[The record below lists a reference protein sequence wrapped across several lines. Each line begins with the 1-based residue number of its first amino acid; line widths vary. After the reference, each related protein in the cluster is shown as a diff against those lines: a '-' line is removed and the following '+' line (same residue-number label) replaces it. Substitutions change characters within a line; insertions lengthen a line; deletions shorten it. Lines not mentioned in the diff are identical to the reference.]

1 MNQSIP
7 TTATSRQLIYEVI
20 SGGTGFVLA
29 LFMWGHVVLV
39 GSILTG
45 ERGFNWMATMLE
57 DYFIAQPT
65 VIAIF
70 TLFLVHA
77 VFAAR
82 KIPAQLAERKRV
94 IALAN
99 GLRNSGREHVPT
111 RTPERS
117 RLSPA
122 M

>member
-7 TTATSRQLIYEVI
+7 TTANSRQLLYEVI
-20 SGGTGFVLA
+20 SGGSGLMLA

-45 ERGFNWMATMLE
+45 ERGFNWLASSLE

-65 VIAIF
+65 VVGIF

-82 KIPAQLAERKRV
+82 KIPAQLEERKRV
-94 IALAN
+94 IALARRLQN
-99 GLRNSGREHVPT
+99 GRARRGAPGR
-111 RTPERS
+111 R
-117 RLSPA
+117 
-122 M
+122 

>member
-70 TLFLVHA
+70 TLFLTP
-77 VFAAR
+77 AAYVLIAGLSR
-82 KIPAQLAERKRV
+82 PRAAAQA
-94 IALAN
+94 ALAADLTA
-99 GLRNSGREHVPT
+99 GSK
-111 RTPERS
+111 PE
-117 RLSPA
+117 PGE
-122 M
+122 